1 MWIINKIIIIKIK
14 VDKPLPTMGFRAA
27 DTFIL
32 QQSAVVFIYIEGQKD
47 GFEV

>member
-1 MWIINKIIIIKIK
+1 
-14 VDKPLPTMGFRAA
+14 MGFRAA
-27 DTFIL
+27 DTFIQ